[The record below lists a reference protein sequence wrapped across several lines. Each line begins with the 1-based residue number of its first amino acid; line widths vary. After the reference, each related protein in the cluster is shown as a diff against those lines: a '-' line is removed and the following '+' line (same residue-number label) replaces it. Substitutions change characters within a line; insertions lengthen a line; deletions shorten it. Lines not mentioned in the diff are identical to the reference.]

1 MRLAKRGRPMKINQ
15 AFVRGFGTDS
25 RLATPLAITGDQDEL
40 ILRKGEGFDEW
51 LADTTKITLH
61 DGTETTYTEQNQ
73 EMLRR
78 IVVAWLHGEEF
89 NP

>member
-1 MRLAKRGRPMKINQ
+1 M
-15 AFVRGFGTDS
+15 
-25 RLATPLAITGDQDEL
+25 PLTITGDDDEL

-51 LADTTKITLH
+51 LADTTKIILH
-61 DGTETTYTEQNQ
+61 DDTETTYTNQNQ

-78 IVVAWLHGEEF
+78 IVMAWLHGEEF